1 MKKYLLLVALVFGVI
16 LYSGCG
22 DGEDECYTCTLNT
35 TVVEVCESNYEE
47 LAARNNLDVGSLSEY
62 LDLIRPTGFVCVLNG

>member
-1 MKKYLLLVALVFGVI
+1 MLIVLIAGMV

-35 TVVEVCESNYEE
+35 TVVDVCESNYKE
-47 LAARNNLDVGSLSEY
+47 LAATNNIEVGSLREY
-62 LDLIRPTGFVCVLNG
+62 LELIRPTGFVCVLNG